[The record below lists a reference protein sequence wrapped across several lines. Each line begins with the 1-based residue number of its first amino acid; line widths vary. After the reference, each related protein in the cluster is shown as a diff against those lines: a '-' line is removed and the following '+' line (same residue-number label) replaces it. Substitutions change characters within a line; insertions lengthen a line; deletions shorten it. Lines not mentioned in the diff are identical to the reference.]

1 MSVKIRLARAGR
13 HETAFYRIVAADSR
27 YSKDGRYLEQVGY
40 YDPQKGKEGAVIDE
54 AIAIKWLN
62 SGAQYSDTMKA
73 IFATKG
79 LLVKA
84 KAAKEATK
92 QPTKVN
98 VVKTKAAKPAK
109 KAKKETKAK

>member
-73 IFATKG
+73 IFAAKG

-92 QPTKVN
+92 QPAKVK
-98 VVKTKAAKPAK
+98 VVKTKTAKPAK